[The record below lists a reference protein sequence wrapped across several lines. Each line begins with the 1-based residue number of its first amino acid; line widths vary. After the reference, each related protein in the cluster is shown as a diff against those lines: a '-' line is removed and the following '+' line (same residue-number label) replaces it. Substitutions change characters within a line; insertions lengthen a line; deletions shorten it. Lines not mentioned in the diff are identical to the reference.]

1 MYFWCKLRFNPDG
14 TCTRYSIEQF
24 QSVQEFVHYFARLM
38 YRYVWYNFDTPA
50 HQAEEALKRL
60 EKTQNLTGR
69 DTERVVLRTVFDPE
83 TGRYEVTADYEL
95 KNMQF
100 VSVENGH
107 VRTLD
112 IRFWHNEILEEF
124 NRGVGRLPHF
134 RPCKCRVRQGRTHK
148 QWGGYHWQ
156 AGIVGTLRHI
166 SEGKVRT
173 KRASKFR
180 GAVDYDPKLHDTEN
194 NWKQTKCRHQ
204 WEWHKKKHQDRVYLP
219 EEDRSND
226 MKDNRDTAD
235 LEAMRVPEL
244 WAELDRL
251 EAELDYQVSHK
262 RIAELQERIEEVENE
277 LAKRG

>member
-1 MYFWCKLRFNPDG
+1 MYYWCKLRFNPDG

-134 RPCKCRVRQGRTHK
+134 RPCKCCVRQGRTHK

-166 SEGKVRT
+166 SEGGVRP

-180 GAVDYDPKLHDTEN
+180 GAVDYDPKLHDAEN

-204 WEWHKKKHQDRVYLP
+204 WEWHKKKHQDRAYLP
-219 EEDRSND
+219 EEDKELRT
-226 MKDNRDTAD
+226 MED
-235 LEAMRVPEL
+235 LEAMSVPEL
-244 WAELDRL
+244 WSELDEL

-262 RIAELQERIEEVENE
+262 RIAYLQKRIAEVEAE
-277 LAKRG
+277 LEKRG